1 MQRSK
6 TNKMVSVV
14 LLIILLLVIFPAWYF
29 LYYRHKLNYK
39 FCVERINKMND
50 ILLSDISDEK
60 KLNSIQELADFARF
74 NLTTEQ
80 KKKLQNVVEKIES
93 ALRQNIAHSE
103 EMDTE
108 AELANDELQRI
119 DMESGRLHVSNNVL
133 DNCLSTLK
141 HETMFYPSRIKQM
154 VDNSKTNID
163 ELSEVINYYHDLY
176 AILAEQALR
185 QVVPQ
190 RMGKETTGYLYD
202 ILKKCNGNKPTAI
215 SELPNDTA
223 DNHIPKE
230 YVCILITMSTYNN
243 LTDEQ
248 IANLFTPYTI
258 DLNLLLCRQIV
269 REMGEATNLRACG
282 IEARKDNDGNVVV
295 KILIPKIFTNQKNN
309 QK

>member
-6 TNKMVSVV
+6 TNKTVSVV

-39 FCVERINKMND
+39 FCVERINRMND
-50 ILLSDISDEK
+50 ILLSEVSDEE
-60 KLNSIQELADFARF
+60 KLRSIRELADFNRF
-74 NLTTEQ
+74 NLTTDQ
-80 KKKLQNVVEKIES
+80 KRKLQNVVEKIES
-93 ALRQNIAHSE
+93 ALMQNIEHSK
-103 EMDTE
+103 EMDAE

-154 VDNSKTNID
+154 VESDKTNIE

-176 AILAEQALR
+176 AILAEQALH

-190 RMGKETTGYLYD
+190 RMSKASTAYLLD
-202 ILKKCNGNKPTAI
+202 ILKKCNQNKPAQI
-215 SELPNDTA
+215 SELTNDTL
-223 DNHIPKE
+223 DRHLPKE
-230 YVCILITMSTYNN
+230 YAGIQITMSAYNQ

-282 IEARKDNDGNVVV
+282 IEAGKDKDGNVTV
-295 KILIPKIFTNQKNN
+295 KILIPKIFYNR
-309 QK
+309 